1 MDGPNYHGPRFN
13 SVPLRETY
21 VRLVSRG
28 GKSRATPNQIARR
41 VLAQYSRVPA
51 SRKEPRIG
59 GPGRYQATN
68 KRERERQP
76 SGYIAFPGCP
86 QLATSSSLRI
96 PSRRA
101 AACVRL
107 GGLLSRFFPH
117 CRVRV
122 VGFYRTSSRTIVFV
136 RS

>member
-13 SVPLRETY
+13 GVPLRETY

-28 GKSRATPNQIARR
+28 GKSRATPNQIARA
-41 VLAQYSRVPA
+41 VFAGSREPERA
-51 SRKEPRIG
+51 AYWWPRPISSDQREATKE
-59 GPGRYQATN
+59 
-68 KRERERQP
+68 KERQS

-107 GGLLSRFFPH
+107 GGLLSRFFPN
-117 CRVRV
+117 CVRV

-136 RS
+136 RFS